1 MLSTPAS
8 TRCTRLCPRG
18 VFVHTFRPRQFSS
31 SAAQHDHYAT
41 LGVPH
46 NATKSQIK
54 SNFYKLSKKHHPD
67 LSTNADSPGIYE
79 AIRNAYD
86 TLGNDRSRRL
96 YDRSRMSNTSPG
108 PSSSNSY
115 ARTTETHRG
124 SAHAWQRSGPRRDT
138 YAPGASRHRAPGA
151 SPNYHYSP
159 PHRKDT
165 YNRTR
170 PDTAAD
176 RVARESDFWRAVQVI
191 GGIVIATAISFNLAK
206 G

>member
-1 MLSTPAS
+1 MLPTTAS
-8 TRCTRLCPRG
+8 TRCTRLCHRAVPPQ
-18 VFVHTFRPRQFSS
+18 TFQPRQFSS
-31 SAAQHDHYAT
+31 SAAHCDHYAT

-67 LSTNADSPGIYE
+67 LSTDAASPGIYE
-79 AIRNAYD
+79 AIRDAYD

-96 YDRSRMSNTSPG
+96 YDRSRMSNTSAG
-108 PSSSNSY
+108 PSNSY
-115 ARTTETHRG
+115 TRTTETHRG
-124 SAHAWQRSGPRRDT
+124 SAHAWQRSGPRKDT

-165 YNRTR
+165 YNRTK
-170 PDTAAD
+170 PDTAMD